1 MRTAPSQLALGSN
14 VTQAG
19 LAGSE
24 AASPRI
30 AHGMRVLLGV
40 VIPAVIIA
48 LLVNTFLA
56 QTTYVHGQSMEPN
69 LHDNQRLVLEKVSY
83 SGWLH
88 LRNPQRGD
96 VVVVRIESS
105 AVPLIKRVIGLPG
118 DRVAIRGG
126 RILINGRLLDEPYLT
141 GPTYGDY
148 GPIDVPPLHLFVM
161 GDNRSFSNDSRNFG
175 PVPLKDVIGRAWF
188 SYWPPEQWGPVR

>member
-1 MRTAPSQLALGSN
+1 MAIPGTTGQ
-14 VTQAG
+14 
-19 LAGSE
+19 
-24 AASPRI
+24 RI
-30 AHGMRVLLGV
+30 AHGVRALLGIV
-40 VIPAVIIA
+40 TPAIIIA
-48 LLVNTFLA
+48 LLINTFLA

-69 LHDNQRLVLEKVSY
+69 LHNDQRLVLEKVSY

-96 VVVVRIESS
+96 VVVIQVESS
-105 AVPLIKRVIGLPG
+105 AVPLIKRVVGLPG
-118 DRVAIRGG
+118 DQIAIRNGQL
-126 RILINGRLLDEPYLT
+126 LINGLPLDEPYLA

-148 GPIDVPPLHLFVM
+148 GPVDVPPLHLFVM